1 MCQSL
6 RSGQQDRGM
15 MGSEMSSGGT
25 GEVLDGAGILFF
37 SPSLFL
43 CTFPRKGKWR
53 AGVSTGDQ
61 VQLGCNL
68 SRRPLVTRQIV
79 PFICSWA
86 VAQCCIF
93 HLGPRMDLLAR
104 RNVTSLNALI
114 CHGSTVFSKITAPQ
128 TGQDRDRGEMKMS
141 KQTVGWWLFTAKND
155 RLFSV

>member
-25 GEVLDGAGILFF
+25 GEVLDGAGILSI
-37 SPSLFL
+37 SPSHFL
-43 CTFPRKGKWR
+43 CTFPREGKRR

-68 SRRPLVTRQIV
+68 SRRPLVTRQIA

-86 VAQCCIF
+86 VAQCRIF
-93 HLGPRMDLLAR
+93 HLRPRMDLLAS
-104 RNVTSLNALI
+104 RNVTGLNALI
-114 CHGSTVFSKITAPQ
+114 CHGSTIFTKITAPQ
-128 TGQDRDRGEMKMS
+128 TDQERQGRWKRANG
-141 KQTVGWWLFTAKND
+141 AKKN
-155 RLFSV
+155 RLFYL